1 MGNNRQMDVRIRCLT
16 RVKWRRLQTVQS
28 QIQNVVV
35 REFPYMEGFNFI
47 RESAAR
53 NQDVIWEN
61 PEIRYRLCI
70 DPFQR
75 RRRIFKGGLP

>member
-1 MGNNRQMDVRIRCLT
+1 MGIMCTDTLPCTCKMAETSNCPESNSNL
-16 RVKWRRLQTVQS
+16 
-28 QIQNVVV
+28 VV

-61 PEIRYRLCI
+61 PEIRYRLGI
-70 DPFQR
+70 DTFQR